1 MKLVYLAVPYS
12 DPDPS
17 VRERR
22 FQAANEAAGILM
34 RAGLYVY
41 SPISHSHP
49 IAIAGGL
56 PLDWDYWEG
65 YDREILSHCGALVV
79 LEIAGWR
86 ESTGV
91 TGELKISADFCIPA
105 MVLTADE
112 MRNARMQARLR
123 TWCEIPSEAAE
134 RERINILD
142 KAQ

>member
-79 LEIAGWR
+79 LEI
-86 ESTGV
+86 V
-91 TGELKISADFCIPA
+91 CIPA

>member
-56 PLDWDYWEG
+56 PLDWDYREG

-123 TWCEIPSEAAE
+123 ACCESPSEAAE

>member
-1 MKLVYLAVPYS
+1 MKLVYLACPYS
-12 DPDPS
+12 HEDPA

-91 TGELKISADFCIPA
+91 IGELKISEDFCIQA

-123 TWCEIPSEAAE
+123 TWCEIPSEATE